1 MKYLVSYGATALV
14 FFALDFIWLSTA
26 TPFYRERLGELLL
39 EKPNLQ
45 VAGLFYLVYVGGVVV
60 LAVLPALNTG
70 TWINA
75 LIAGAVLGLVAYGT
89 YDLTNQSTLRGWS
102 SAVTFVDLAWGTALT
117 ATAAT
122 AGYLATK
129 ASGLG

>member
-60 LAVLPALNTG
+60 CVLGGAPSLD
-70 TWINA
+70 
-75 LIAGAVLGLVAYGT
+75 AGAPGGFLVGVQPVCAAPAHRRLQT
-89 YDLTNQSTLRGWS
+89 STRGPRR
-102 SAVTFVDLAWGTALT
+102 GRR
-117 ATAAT
+117 
-122 AGYLATK
+122 G
-129 ASGLG
+129 